1 MSPELTLLTVAWTKL
16 DLTSLNYINWRVIN
30 KREIRVVDT
39 IVVLAR
45 LAVWDYLVLVVVALP
60 RRCSR
65 SSEASFSPASTL
77 SPGTDEDRY
86 LTRFFSA
93 AIDINAAPC
102 SEMEQISTM
111 YKITA
116 DALTKSLSK

>member
-1 MSPELTLLTVAWTKL
+1 MLTVAWTKL

-60 RRCSR
+60 RRCSVQR
-65 SSEASFSPASTL
+65 GL
-77 SPGTDEDRY
+77 LLPGVDVEPGDG
-86 LTRFFSA
+86 
-93 AIDINAAPC
+93 
-102 SEMEQISTM
+102 
-111 YKITA
+111 
-116 DALTKSLSK
+116 

>member
-1 MSPELTLLTVAWTKL
+1 MLTVAWTKL

-60 RRCSR
+60 RR
-65 SSEASFSPASTL
+65 
-77 SPGTDEDRY
+77 
-86 LTRFFSA
+86 
-93 AIDINAAPC
+93 
-102 SEMEQISTM
+102 
-111 YKITA
+111 
-116 DALTKSLSK
+116 

>member
-1 MSPELTLLTVAWTKL
+1 MLTVAWTKL
-16 DLTSLNYINWRVIN
+16 DLTSLNYINWRVID

-60 RRCSR
+60 RRCS
-65 SSEASFSPASTL
+65 ETSFSPASTL
-77 SPGTDEDRY
+77 SPGMDEDRY

-102 SEMEQISTM
+102 SEMEQIPTM

>member
-1 MSPELTLLTVAWTKL
+1 M
-16 DLTSLNYINWRVIN
+16 
-30 KREIRVVDT
+30 
-39 IVVLAR
+39 
-45 LAVWDYLVLVVVALP
+45 WDYLVLVVVALP
-60 RRCSR
+60 RRCSVQR
-65 SSEASFSPASTL
+65 GLLPLASTL
-77 SPGTDEDRY
+77 SPETDEDRC

-116 DALTKSLSK
+116 DALTKSLSKWDLQTS